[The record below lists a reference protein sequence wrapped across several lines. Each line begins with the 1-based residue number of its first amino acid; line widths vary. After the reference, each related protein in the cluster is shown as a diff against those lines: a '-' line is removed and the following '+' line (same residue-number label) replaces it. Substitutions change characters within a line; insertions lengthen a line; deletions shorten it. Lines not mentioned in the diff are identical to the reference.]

1 MKLFLAQFLVFD
13 ASSSASSDSTNVP
26 FTAKDFLDKLF
37 PNFWSFL
44 INFLALIVLFIAV
57 YFLAYK
63 PVKKYLSARQDY
75 VEHNL
80 RDSER
85 AKAIN
90 ESKVAEGDQIIA
102 DAKSQAT
109 TIVAKAKT
117 DATASGQA
125 IIANAEKEA
134 SERQKAADEAIK
146 QEEEKSRRAIHDEIV
161 NVALDASKQVLGRE
175 VNTEDNAKLVASFA
189 DDVKKEGKSA

>member
-1 MKLFLAQFLVFD
+1 MKGFLIQTLLLD
-13 ASSSASSDSTNVP
+13 ASSSASSSSTNAP
-26 FTAKDFLDKLF
+26 FSTDDFLNKLF

-44 INFLALIVLFIAV
+44 INFVALIVLFIAV

-63 PVKKYLSARQDY
+63 PVKKYLAARQDY

-102 DAKSQAT
+102 DAKSQANA
-109 TIVAKAKT
+109 IVAKAKT
-117 DATASGQA
+117 DASASGEA

-146 QEEEKSRRAIHDEIV
+146 HEEEKSRRAIHDEIV

-175 VNTEDNAKLVASFA
+175 VNAEDNAKLVSSFA
-189 DDVKKEGKSA
+189 DEVKKEGKNA

>member
-1 MKLFLAQFLVFD
+1 MSEFFGKILLLD
-13 ASSSASSDSTNVP
+13 ASSSASSNSTSVP
-26 FTAKDFLDKLF
+26 FTADDFLNKLF

-44 INFLALIVLFIAV
+44 INFLAMIVLFVAV

-90 ESKVAEGDQIIA
+90 ESKVAEGETIIA
-102 DAKSQAT
+102 NAKSEANA
-109 TIVAKAKT
+109 IVAKAKT
-117 DATASGQA
+117 DASASGEA
-125 IIANAEKEA
+125 IVANAEKEV

-146 QEEEKSRRAIHDEIV
+146 QAEEKSRRAIHDEIV

-175 VNTEDNAKLVASFA
+175 VNSEDNAKLVSTFA
-189 DDVKKEGKSA
+189 DDVKKEGKNA

>member
-1 MKLFLAQFLVFD
+1 MNLFLARFLVFD

-44 INFLALIVLFIAV
+44 INFLALIVLFVAV

-85 AKAIN
+85 AKALN

-102 DAKSQAT
+102 GAKSQAT
-109 TIVAKAKT
+109 MIVVKAKT

-125 IIANAEKEA
+125 IIASAEKEA

-175 VNTEDNAKLVASFA
+175 VNTEDNAKLVSSFA